1 LILLGRCDRGTGVLI
16 DIMMCSAFGIGL
28 FVLGGRGFSLTQDRN
43 RPTGRHS
50 LDDDRVKPKDLPK
63 EWQQLRWTAVT
74 ALAMPLLVLAE
85 VDKAPD
91 PLRFPARLLAITITT
106 ALLIWELSSWRRF
119 TDPADRLRAF
129 SSVRWFFAPAVAQLL
144 WLLHIW
150 DKGMARSA
158 VVAMMIVIMI
168 GPDLES
174 WARRRLLGRAGGTTT
189 S

>member
-1 LILLGRCDRGTGVLI
+1 MLLE
-16 DIMMCSAFGIGL
+16 IMFCCVFGIGL
-28 FVLGGRGFSLTQDRN
+28 LVVGGRAISLTHDRD

-50 LDDDRVKPKDLPK
+50 RDSERVKPEDLPK
-63 EWQQLRWTAVT
+63 EWQQLRWTALV
-74 ALAMPLLVLAE
+74 ALAMPALVLAE
-85 VDKAPD
+85 ADKAAD
-91 PLRFPARLLAITITT
+91 PLRVPARLLAIAITT
-106 ALLIWELSSWRRF
+106 ILLIWELSTWPRI
-119 TDPADRLRAF
+119 TDPADRHRAL
-129 SSVRWFFAPAVAQLL
+129 SSARLYLAPAVVQLL

>member
-1 LILLGRCDRGTGVLI
+1 
-16 DIMMCSAFGIGL
+16 MMCSVFGIGL
-28 FVLGGRGFSLTQDRN
+28 FVVGGRAFSLTQDRN
-43 RPTGRHS
+43 RPTGGHS
-50 LDDDRVKPKDLPK
+50 LDDDRVKPEDLPK

-106 ALLIWELSSWRRF
+106 ALLIWELNSWRRF

-129 SSVRWFFAPAVAQLL
+129 SSVRWYFAPAVVQLL

-150 DKGMARSA
+150 DQGMARSA
-158 VVAMMIVIMI
+158 VVAAMIVVMI

-174 WARRRLLGRAGGTTT
+174 RVRRRLLGRADGSTT